1 MTVQEKLQISLLIIA
16 DVQKS
21 LKILTKLKKNSF
33 EYRLV
38 EINKNSKGQKS
49 LESKTN
55 VNTF

>member
-49 LESKTN
+49 LKSETN
-55 VNTF
+55 VNKF